1 MRVLIIIIGLVVA
14 LTLAALA
21 WLSTQV
27 TAQSILGAI
36 SQAIEK
42 DGLEMSHDG
51 PSSLSIFPD
60 TFLEISQVSVIIPE
74 SDDGAQVSIELTGLR
89 FETSVLSLLRSPK
102 GYLSVKSL
110 TVDDITLSNLATE
123 VFVKDSVT
131 LPNLSAQLWQGV
143 LNGKVVIDS
152 GDDNVV
158 IKTEGR
164 LDNADAS
171 EVLTSL
177 ANVALLSG
185 ALSLNWNLEIIP
197 PEGEHQVAQVNGNV
211 DASGEAITFDSV
223 DLERSICNAV
233 ALAEGR
239 RVSSSISGQTVFTRF
254 NTSQTLS
261 GSDVRIDE
269 LILATSGM
277 SVSGK
282 GMLDRASTAFTAD
295 AVSNLNA
302 TKMNQRSDCQ
312 ISSRISEIEWP
323 VTCKGTTDTGDPGSW
338 CRVDVSS
345 IAEQILK
352 ARIKDKLKL
361 DDDSNLFKSLLER
374 IR

>member
-1 MRVLIIIIGLVVA
+1 MRVLISIIGLVVA

-27 TAQSILGAI
+27 TAQSILDAL
-36 SQAIEK
+36 SEAIER

-74 SDDGAQVSIELTGLR
+74 SDDGTQVSIELTGLR
-89 FETSVLSLLRSPK
+89 FETSVLSFLRSPK

-110 TVDDITLSNLATE
+110 TVDDITLSNLDSE
-123 VFVKDSVT
+123 VFVKDAVI

-152 GDDNVV
+152 GDGKVV
-158 IKTEGR
+158 IRTEGR

-171 EVLTSL
+171 EVLISL
-177 ANVALLSG
+177 AKVDLLSG
-185 ALSLNWNLEIIP
+185 ALSLNWNLEIVP
-197 PEGEHQVAQVNGNV
+197 PGDDDHVAQVNGDL

-254 NTSQTLS
+254 KASQTLS
-261 GSDVRIDE
+261 GTEVHIDE
-269 LILATSGM
+269 LILATTGM
-277 SVSGK
+277 TVSGK
-282 GMLDRASTAFTAD
+282 GMLDRASTAFTAE
-295 AVSNLNA
+295 AISNLNA
-302 TKMNQRSDCQ
+302 EKMNQRSDCQ
-312 ISSRISEIEWP
+312 ISSRVSEIQWP
-323 VTCKGTTDTGDPGSW
+323 VTCEGRTDKGDPSSW
-338 CRVDVSS
+338 CQVDVPS

-361 DDDSNLFKSLLER
+361 DDDSNLFKSLLKR

>member
-14 LTLAALA
+14 LTLVALA

-27 TAQSILGAI
+27 TAQSILDGISEAI
-36 SQAIEK
+36 KK
-42 DGLEMSHDG
+42 DGLDMSHDG

-60 TFLEISQVSVIIPE
+60 TFLEISQLSVIIPE
-74 SDDGAQVSIELTGLR
+74 SDEGAQVSIELTGLR

-110 TVDDITLSNLATE
+110 MVDDITLSNLASE
-123 VFVKDSVT
+123 VFIKDAVT

-143 LNGKVVIDS
+143 LNGSVVIDTGGDKVVIR
-152 GDDNVV
+152 
-158 IKTEGR
+158 TEGR

-177 ANVALLSG
+177 AKVDLLSG

-197 PEGEHQVAQVNGNV
+197 PEEDDHVAQVNGNL
-211 DASGEAITFDSV
+211 DASGEAIAFDSL
-223 DLERSICNAV
+223 DLERSICDAV
-233 ALAEGR
+233 ALAEGQ
-239 RVSSSISGQTVFTRF
+239 RVSSAISGQTLFTRF
-254 NTSQTLS
+254 NASQTLS
-261 GSDVRIDE
+261 GTEVRIDE

-277 SVSGK
+277 TVSGK
-282 GMLDRASTAFTAD
+282 GMLDRASTAFTAE

-302 TKMNQRSDCQ
+302 AKMNQRSDCQ
-312 ISSRISEIEWP
+312 ISSRVSEIQWP
-323 VTCKGTTDTGDPGSW
+323 VTCEGRTDKGDPGSW
-338 CRVDVSS
+338 CQVDVSS

-361 DDDSNLFKSLLER
+361 DGDSDLFQSLLER

>member
-27 TAQSILGAI
+27 TAQSILDAI
-36 SQAIEK
+36 SEAIKK
-42 DGLEMSHDG
+42 DGLDMSHDG

-60 TFLEISQVSVIIPE
+60 TFLEISQLSVIIPE

-110 TVDDITLSNLATE
+110 MVDDITLSNLATE

-197 PEGEHQVAQVNGNV
+197 PEGEDQVAQVNGNV

-239 RVSSSISGQTVFTRF
+239 RVSSSISGLTVFTRF

-282 GMLDRASTAFTAD
+282 GMLDRTSTAFTAD

-312 ISSRISEIEWP
+312 ISSRISEIQWP
-323 VTCKGTTDTGDPGSW
+323 VTCKGTTDKGDPGSW

-345 IAEQILK
+345 IAEQMLK